1 MLKIRRNKAMSIKK
15 QFLKTRPICKVTF
28 RLSKEDTTNADSFH
42 IVGEF
47 NDWNKLS
54 TPMKKLKNGS
64 FTITLDLKQ
73 NAEYQF
79 RYLIDKQSW
88 NNDAEADKSVPS
100 GFSGSQNFVVSV

>member
-1 MLKIRRNKAMSIKK
+1 MGIKK

-28 RLSKEDTTNADSFH
+28 RLSKEDTENADAVH

-47 NDWNKLS
+47 NNWDKLN

-64 FTITLDLKQ
+64 FSITLDLEQ
-73 NAEYQF
+73 NSEYQF
-79 RYLIDKQSW
+79 RYLIDKQTW
-88 NNDAEADKSVPS
+88 INDAEADKFVPS

>member
-1 MLKIRRNKAMSIKK
+1 MGIKK

-28 RLSKEDTTNADSFH
+28 RLSKEDAENADAVH

-47 NDWNKLS
+47 NNWDKLN

-64 FTITLDLKQ
+64 FSITLDLEQ
-73 NAEYQF
+73 NSDYQF
-79 RYLIDKQSW
+79 RYLIDKQTW
-88 NNDAEADKSVPS
+88 INDAEADKFVPS

>member
-1 MLKIRRNKAMSIKK
+1 
-15 QFLKTRPICKVTF
+15 
-28 RLSKEDTTNADSFH
+28 
-42 IVGEF
+42 
-47 NDWNKLS
+47 
-54 TPMKKLKNGS
+54 MKKLKKGS